1 MKLKLLAGLA
11 LLGLSTLSVGMV
23 IPPVQN
29 RVMILGSDGVIP
41 KEKWPNLNIY
51 VTRKDMTIEQS
62 IEAQNKIPGRKMLW
76 TGFTKDYFG
85 KPDGLDTFKKYVDL
99 GVATGNY
106 EYIYVYDELFWD
118 FTGEYMGRHEDE
130 VIAASKYVR
139 SKGLKNATVILPNTI
154 LNQDFKL
161 KDPSVFDVLAI
172 DVYPSML
179 GPYNL
184 GTCKYNNNLYSNLL
198 YCSIQKL
205 RKMGYKGP
213 IWYVYQ
219 AFGMNTED
227 KQTFINNMKLQ
238 QETIKS
244 AGAMGVTGIVP
255 FGLYLGKEE
264 LTEQPFLIQG
274 AGTDF
279 EYLINFDVADPNTP
293 WYLKPENKKTFSIS
307 TTEFPKAQSGY
318 MNVSYNGIVTGIF
331 QDKVCMY
338 QGKPYQFD
346 GINSCLYSDGKWYPK
361 TTPGITIV
369 TNNYRISGVM
379 KPNGTLSASW
389 KNVVNNRDTGLLT
402 GTGQN
407 GSIKGTYTIPG
418 SSSGFEF
425 NAR

>member
-11 LLGLSTLSVGMV
+11 LLGLSTLSIGMT
-23 IPPVQN
+23 IPPLQN
-29 RVMILGSDGVIP
+29 RVMIIGSDGVMP
-41 KEKWPNLNIY
+41 KEKWTNLNIF
-51 VTRKDMTIEQS
+51 VTRSDMTPEQS
-62 IEAQNKIPGRKMLW
+62 IEAQNKIPGRKMLF
-76 TGFTKDYFG
+76 TGFSKGYFG
-85 KPDGLDTFKKYVDL
+85 NPDGMDTFKKYVDL
-99 GVATGNY
+99 GVATGRY
-106 EYIYVYDELFWD
+106 EYVYVYDELFWTAD
-118 FTGEYMGRHEDE
+118 GDRIGWQEDE
-130 VIAASKYVR
+130 LIAASKYAR

-154 LNQDFKL
+154 LNPNFKL
-161 KDPSVFDVLAI
+161 KDPNVFDVLAI

-179 GPYNL
+179 VQADL
-184 GTCKYNNNLYSNLL
+184 GTCKYNNNIYSNRL

-205 RKMGYKGP
+205 RKIGYKGQ

-219 AFGMNTED
+219 AFGIHNQD
-227 KQTFINNMKLQ
+227 KQKFINNMKLQ

-244 AGAMGVTGIVP
+244 AASMGVTGIVP
-255 FGLYLGKEE
+255 FGLYFGQDE
-264 LTEQPFLIQG
+264 LSREPFLIQG
-274 AGTDF
+274 SGSDF
-279 EYLINFDVADPNTP
+279 EHLINFDVADPNTP

-331 QDKVCMY
+331 QDKFCMY

-389 KNVVNNRDTGLLT
+389 KNVINNRDTGLLT
-402 GTGQN
+402 GVGQN

-418 SSSGFEF
+418 SSSGIEF